1 MLAAL
6 DTADAPPTTQQLSM
20 FAELEKALDE
30 QLAAWNQI
38 KAKDIPFLN
47 EQLKKARSPQIDIQK
62 APPAGSPEDNSQD
75 ED

>member
-38 KAKDIPFLN
+38 TTKDIPELN
-47 EQLKKARSPQIDIQK
+47 QQLKKASLPQLDIQK
-62 APPAGSPEDNSQD
+62 KVAADSPDQTSDD